1 MTCHLINRA
10 VMEQS
15 CVEALNQHAQTL
27 EKKAAFSNFTETSA
41 ISRPC
46 KITQP
51 ETKLL
56 NN

>member
-15 CVEALNQHAQTL
+15 CVEALNQHAQAL

-41 ISRPC
+41 ISRPRS
-46 KITQP
+46 
-51 ETKLL
+51 L
-56 NN
+56 NQKRNY